1 MAIPAIVKVFIWALI
16 PFLELRASIPLG
28 VLVYKLS
35 PALVVIA
42 SILPDILLAFVL
54 LLVLKPISQWLS
66 SKSKLFS
73 FIFNWSSKKA
83 SLKTRKYLDK
93 YGFIGL
99 ALFVGIP
106 LPGTGV
112 WTASLASYV
121 LGIPFKRSFL
131 AITLGCFIAGTA
143 VLLVT
148 LTGISFEKYFGVE
161 ALLGLIAIIA
171 FGIITKNF
179 FLKEKFKN

>member
-1 MAIPAIVKVFIWALI
+1 MVISAIIKVFLWALI

-28 VLVYKLS
+28 VLGYNLNPV
-35 PALVVIA
+35 LVVII
-42 SILPDILLAFVL
+42 SILADILLAFVL
-54 LLVLKPISQWLS
+54 LLILKPISQWLS
-66 SKSKLFS
+66 LKLKLFS

-83 SLKTRKYLDK
+83 SLKTKKYLDK

-121 LGIPFKRSFL
+121 LGMPFKKSFS
-131 AITLGCFIAGTA
+131 AITLGCFIAGAT

-148 LTGISFEKYFGVE
+148 LTGISFEKYFGLK
-161 ALLGLIAIIA
+161 ALLGLIVLIIFGAIVKK
-171 FGIITKNF
+171 FLFKKKN
-179 FLKEKFKN
+179 